1 MCEGKQRELTTAAQ
15 RVKKMFKPIIAK
27 QNKLNHTQQLEL
39 VDLLRLAVW
48 LWLRKE
54 PRAEQTSDRE
64 KDKEQLNNSRT
75 FSHFLRC
82 FVRLGQRYSTC
93 DWTTAERMEP
103 MNDDIGLLLVHHMN
117 RCYRSFLLATLS
129 SSPSPPLP
137 FISARLSH
145 IPKNAPDR
153 ILQPLTQRT
162 LVLSDIEIRPDD
174 FSPLSRFLSSKQVR
188 SLLPIS
194 PLHPM
199 RTPRRSIGWNALS

>member
-93 DWTTAERMEP
+93 D
-103 MNDDIGLLLVHHMN
+103 
-117 RCYRSFLLATLS
+117 
-129 SSPSPPLP
+129 
-137 FISARLSH
+137 
-145 IPKNAPDR
+145 
-153 ILQPLTQRT
+153 
-162 LVLSDIEIRPDD
+162 
-174 FSPLSRFLSSKQVR
+174 
-188 SLLPIS
+188 
-194 PLHPM
+194 
-199 RTPRRSIGWNALS
+199 